1 MKKMLAFTLAASLC
15 IGSLTGC
22 GQKSGD
28 TGAQQTTASG
38 GGGTTQAGSG
48 QTAAGKTEASGEQVT
63 IEYWQYFFESKVNLI
78 DELIAEFEAENPN
91 IKVVHQN
98 FPYDNYEQKLAASM
112 AVGSGGP
119 NIINIFYGWVPKYV
133 KSGVLQELPTDAFDP
148 AVIDNEFSPMVQ
160 VNKIDGKYY
169 TIPTAVRTSALFY
182 NKDLLEAAG
191 KTVADIPT
199 ELDEFAKVAGEL
211 AQWDGDEVLVEGCTW
226 QPSGQYHSWLRPVL
240 MTQFGGTP
248 LSEDFRTAQWDTP
261 ECQAAFDYFISL
273 TQDYKVGVKDF
284 MTSDTSAFSAGKA
297 VFHVDGSYRVGTY
310 KEQITDFE
318 WGVAPLPCK
327 DGMEG
332 SCGTFWTNGITASTT
347 GPQLEASI
355 KFLQFLTS
363 EEVMKRWTVDV
374 GEIGARS
381 SICNDAELT
390 KDPIMKPFIDA
401 LPYATSYFY
410 VSESDDRQIL
420 LDAIDNVILQ
430 GMDSKTA
437 LAEANQRVQALL
449 DEYWKDK

>member
-1 MKKMLAFTLAASLC
+1 MKKLLSLALTAALCTGLLA
-15 IGSLTGC
+15 GC
-22 GQKSGD
+22 GSKTD
-28 TGAQQTTASG
+28 TPANGSETTPAGTTKQADTPASG
-38 GGGTTQAGSG
+38 GETK
-48 QTAAGKTEASGEQVT
+48 AAADGEQVT
-63 IEYWQYFFESKVNLI
+63 IEYWQYFFESKVALI
-78 DELIAEFEAENPN
+78 DELIAEFEAQNPN

-98 FPYDNYEQKLAASM
+98 FPYDNYEQKLAASL
-112 AVGSGGP
+112 AVGNGGP

-133 KSGVLQELPTDAFDP
+133 KSGVLQELPKDTFDP
-148 AVIDNEFSPMVQ
+148 NVLDTEFSPMVQ

-182 NKDLLEAAG
+182 NKTLLEDAG
-191 KTVADIPT
+191 LTVADIPT
-199 ELDEFAKVAGEL
+199 DLDEFAKVAGEL
-211 AQWDGDEVLVEGCTW
+211 AQWDGDEVIVEGCTW
-226 QPSGQYHSWLRPVL
+226 QPNGQYHSWLRPVL

-248 LSEDFRTAQWDTP
+248 LSADFKTAQWDSP

-284 MTSDTSAFSAGKA
+284 MTNDTSAFSAGKA

-310 KEQITDFE
+310 KEQIDGFE
-318 WGVAPLPCK
+318 WGVAELPSK
-327 DGMEG
+327 NGIQG
-332 SCGTFWTNGITASTT
+332 SCGTFWTNGITANTT
-347 GPQLEASI
+347 GAQLEASV
-355 KFLQFLTS
+355 KFLEFLTS
-363 EEVMKRWTVDV
+363 EDVMKRWTTDV

-381 SICNDAELT
+381 SICEDAELT

-420 LDAIDNVILQ
+420 LDAIDNVVLQ

-449 DEYWKDK
+449 DEYWQ